1 MKLVVCWI
9 KYPLN
14 QVYIY
19 IYTLICKQFCGEVLS
34 DIYLIS
40 VYQRCYLLT
49 IYRWFIF
56 HLERSRGETTIIHRK
71 PQQKKHP
78 SIKFNFK
85 HSKIEIEFPDPK
97 IYKNTNGKRCLAIYR
112 KATYRQNYLNFKSA
126 HPPSLK
132 EMIPCSRR
140 RRISGICTETNE
152 VTKRL
157 TELKVAFLIRGYQKR
172 SIDYQF
178 NRLNHQKH

>member
-1 MKLVVCWI
+1 MLFTYDI
-9 KYPLN
+9 
-14 QVYIY
+14 QMIY
-19 IYTLICKQFCGEVLS
+19 FSSGKE
-34 DIYLIS
+34 
-40 VYQRCYLLT
+40 QRKNYYNSQKT
-49 IYRWFIF
+49 
-56 HLERSRGETTIIHRK
+56 ST
-71 PQQKKHP
+71 KKHP

-112 KATYRQNYLNFKSA
+112 KPTYRQNYLNFKSA

-132 EMIPCSRR
+132 KMIPCSRR

-157 TELKVAFLIRGYQKR
+157 TELKEAFLIRGYQKR

-178 NRLNHQKH
+178 NRLNHQKHQTKKKIPLVLTYYQTLPNFSKIPSDN